1 MYLIATLQYVYQ
13 SDTQEFTMATK
24 TAPINMRVE
33 PSVRD
38 IIDAAA
44 SLMKLDRTVFIQKAA
59 LAEAH
64 EVISNHRV
72 QQHLKQAYDAFEQAL
87 TAEPIKDKGM
97 NELLNRKSPW
107 E

>member
-1 MYLIATLQYVYQ
+1 
-13 SDTQEFTMATK
+13 MATK

-44 SLMKLDRTVFIQKAA
+44 NLMKLDRTVFIQKAA

-64 EVISNHRV
+64 EVISNQRDFI
-72 QQHLKQAYDAFEQAL
+72 LAEKAYDAFEQAL
-87 TAEPIKDKGM
+87 NAVPRKDKGM
-97 NELLNRKSPW
+97 NDLLNRKSPW

>member
-1 MYLIATLQYVYQ
+1 
-13 SDTQEFTMATK
+13 MATK

-44 SLMKLDRTVFIQKAA
+44 NLMKLDRTVFIQKAA

-64 EVISNHRV
+64 EIIANQRDFI
-72 QQHLKQAYDAFEQAL
+72 LAEKAYAAFEEAL
-87 TAEPIKDKGM
+87 KAEPIKDKGM
-97 NELLNRKSPW
+97 NDLLNRKSPW

>member
-1 MYLIATLQYVYQ
+1 
-13 SDTQEFTMATK
+13 MATK

-44 SLMKLDRTVFIQKAA
+44 NLMKLDRTVFIQKAA

-64 EVISNHRV
+64 EIIANQRDFI
-72 QQHLKQAYDAFEQAL
+72 LAEKAYDAFEEAL
-87 TAEPIKDKGM
+87 KAEPIKDKGM
-97 NELLNRKSPW
+97 NDLLNRKSPW